1 MQHKNSVTIVGDI
14 DHFSLENNLLTRLA
28 IEPLS
33 ARRLVHVL
41 VDLGKIAKSTQQQ
54 QQQRP
59 AASPVILPEDREVN
73 DIMTQRRAVG
83 VSSSPS
89 HQQFRTKTIRSSRL
103 RQPMYIPPY
112 ILIIGINLI
121 DIFDLC
127 IYILRSI
134 IMP

>member
-1 MQHKNSVTIVGDI
+1 MILLLQHKDLVTIVGDI
-14 DHFSLENNLLTRLA
+14 DHFSLQNNLLICLA

-41 VDLGKIAKSTQQQ
+41 VDLGKIAKSTQQPQ

-83 VSSSPS
+83 VSTFKS
-89 HQQFRTKTIRSSRL
+89 H
-103 RQPMYIPPY
+103 
-112 ILIIGINLI
+112 
-121 DIFDLC
+121 
-127 IYILRSI
+127 
-134 IMP
+134 